1 MILYVIIKIMK
12 NVFYVPIWNNLKDV
26 LYSDKSKIHKNK
38 HSMLP
43 HVKKRNTFLYYLHFY
58 HMHALPLKNN

>member
-43 HVKKRNTFLYYLHFY
+43 HVKKRNTFFVLFTL
-58 HMHALPLKNN
+58 LPYACITFKK